1 MNENERERESLVYIF
16 YIFQFDVH
24 CKGKFIV
31 INKKCVLGKLL
42 QGPICHCGFLNC

>member
-31 INKKCVLGKLL
+31 INKNAFWGSCFKDQFV
-42 QGPICHCGFLNC
+42 IVDS